1 MSVNPSSFDGGSGRT
16 AQAQAGA
23 GADRPEPIEWGH
35 TGIGTPMDRAR
46 DSSRV
51 ASPLPLGA
59 HTLTT
64 ADKQAAWRLP
74 GVVPLSSQTS
84 GSLFHPWG

>member
-1 MSVNPSSFDGGSGRT
+1 MSDVVNASSFGGTSRT

-23 GADRPEPIEWGH
+23 MRPEPVEWGN
-35 TGIGTPMDRAR
+35 GGGGTPPDRAR
-46 DSSRV
+46 ESARV

-64 ADKQAAWRLP
+64 ADKQAAWRLS